1 MKQSHD
7 TPEIKRLKQELI
19 ELKSNEVKQRF
30 EKDNDLVLHSI
41 YIKDLKCKIQRLK
54 RGEDI

>member
-7 TPEIKRLKQELI
+7 TPEIKRLKQELK
-19 ELKSNEVKQRF
+19 ELNSNEVKERF
-30 EKDNDLVLHSI
+30 QKDNDLALHST
-41 YIKDLKCKIQRLK
+41 YIKDLECKIQRLK